1 MRNEG
6 VPLRRETFRT
16 LHRRHNLWR
25 WLFSTL
31 LSALFVCFVCFIW
44 FGWARIGNDS
54 MAPTLRRDDLVLV
67 DRLYKYCR
75 EIERTDI
82 VAFYRPGTRELLIK
96 RVVATGGESVSG
108 RSGALW
114 IDEKYSL
121 DEREYRVG
129 STDDFDTVMVPEGSA
144 GGSYSAN
151 AASPMDAQ
159 ALACVV
165 PQHSPSLRMRP
176 ARKVA
181 SSAAATSYP
190 FGSHFMRMLRTMP
203 AREVVSV
210 IPASSEVL

>member
-129 STDDFDTVMVPEGSA
+129 STDDFDTVMVPEGYVFVLSDDRQYMEDSRE
-144 GGSYSAN
+144 GDVG
-151 AASPMDAQ
+151 
-159 ALACVV
+159 CVSLNDIV
-165 PQHSPSLRMRP
+165 GVMHIRLLPSLRFYR
-176 ARKVA
+176 
-181 SSAAATSYP
+181 
-190 FGSHFMRMLRTMP
+190 
-203 AREVVSV
+203 
-210 IPASSEVL
+210 